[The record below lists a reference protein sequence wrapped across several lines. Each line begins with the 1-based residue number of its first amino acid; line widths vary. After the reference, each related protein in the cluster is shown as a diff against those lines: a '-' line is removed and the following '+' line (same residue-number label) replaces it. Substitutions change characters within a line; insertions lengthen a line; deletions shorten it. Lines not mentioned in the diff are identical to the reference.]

1 MLVSLKKVDVA
12 VDVDILSAVDEYVSI
27 RLSVAAVVAT
37 ADDVVSEADIAVFI
51 STVADGVSTTVL
63 VVPVAE
69 DVVSRTVV
77 ALSVG

>member
-1 MLVSLKKVDVA
+1 MLLSLKKVDVA

-77 ALSVG
+77 VFEL

>member
-1 MLVSLKKVDVA
+1 MLLSLKKVDVA

>member
-1 MLVSLKKVDVA
+1 MLLSLKKVDVA

-51 STVADGVSTTVL
+51 STVAGGVSTTVL